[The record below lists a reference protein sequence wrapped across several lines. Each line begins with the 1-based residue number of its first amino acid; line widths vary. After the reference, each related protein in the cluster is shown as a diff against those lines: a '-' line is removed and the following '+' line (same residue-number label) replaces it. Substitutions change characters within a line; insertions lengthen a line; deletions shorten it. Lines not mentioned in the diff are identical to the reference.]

1 MTTAIKRWL
10 SEHNI
15 NQRDMAEQIGIN
27 PATMSKIVRGE
38 RMPRIDVVERIE
50 IATFGDIGPR
60 HFYKNPDV
68 WSEVSKLE
76 DAKWAKLNIDSGKKR
91 THSDR
96 RKSAEL
102 EDASFEED
110 LNDDLIPFQE
120 LSSWGKLKRLFGG

>member
-1 MTTAIKRWL
+1 MTTAIKRYL
-10 SEHNI
+10 SEHKI
-15 NQRDMAEQIGIN
+15 MQKDMAREIGIN
-27 PATMSKIVRGE
+27 TATMSKIVRGE

-50 IATFGDIGPR
+50 IATLGDVGPR

-76 DAKWAKLNIDSGKKR
+76 DAKWEKANIDRK
-91 THSDR
+91 
-96 RKSAEL
+96 KSAEL

-110 LNDDLIPFQE
+110 SNDDLIPFQE

>member
-1 MTTAIKRWL
+1 MTTVIKRWL
-10 SEHNI
+10 YEN
-15 NQRDMAEQIGIN
+15 NMTQNVMAREIGIN
-27 PATMSKIVRGE
+27 IATMSKIARGE

-50 IATFGDIGPR
+50 VFTSGDIGPR

-76 DAKWAKLNIDSGKKR
+76 DAKWVKAN
-91 THSDR
+91 
-96 RKSAEL
+96 
-102 EDASFEED
+102 DASFKED

>member
-1 MTTAIKRWL
+1 MSTAIKRWL

-68 WSEVSKLE
+68 WREASKLE
-76 DAKWAKLNIDSGKKR
+76 DAKWAKVN
-91 THSDR
+91 SDR

>member
-1 MTTAIKRWL
+1 MTTAIKRYL

-15 NQRDMAEQIGIN
+15 KQRDMAKQLGIN

-50 IATFGDIGPR
+50 IATYGDVGPR
-60 HFYKNPDV
+60 HFYKNPDI

-76 DAKWAKLNIDSGKKR
+76 DAKWAKANIDRK
-91 THSDR
+91 
-96 RKSAEL
+96 KSAEL

>member
-1 MTTAIKRWL
+1 MSTAIKRYL
-10 SEHNI
+10 SEHKI
-15 NQRDMAEQIGIN
+15 AQRDMAREIGIN
-27 PATMSKIVRGE
+27 VATMSKIVRGE

-50 IATFGDIGPR
+50 IATLGDVGPR

-76 DAKWAKLNIDSGKKR
+76 DAKWANENIDRK
-91 THSDR
+91 
-96 RKSAEL
+96 KSAEL

>member
-1 MTTAIKRWL
+1 MTTAIKKYL
-10 SEHNI
+10 SKHNI
-15 NQRDMAEQIGIN
+15 KQRDMAKQLGIN

-50 IATFGDIGPR
+50 IVTFGDVGPR

-76 DAKWAKLNIDSGKKR
+76 DAKWVKAS
-91 THSDR
+91 
-96 RKSAEL
+96 
-102 EDASFEED
+102 DASFEED

>member
-1 MTTAIKRWL
+1 MTTAIKRYL

-15 NQRDMAEQIGIN
+15 KQRDMAKQLGIN

-50 IATFGDIGPR
+50 IATYGDVGPR

-68 WSEVSKLE
+68 WSEVSRLE
-76 DAKWAKLNIDSGKKR
+76 DAKWAKANIDRK
-91 THSDR
+91 
-96 RKSAEL
+96 KSAEL

>member
-1 MTTAIKRWL
+1 MSTAIKRYL

-15 NQRDMAEQIGIN
+15 NQKDMAREIGIN
-27 PATMSKIVRGE
+27 VATMSKIVRGE

-76 DAKWAKLNIDSGKKR
+76 DAKWAKVN
-91 THSDR
+91 SDR

>member
-1 MTTAIKRWL
+1 MSTAIKRWL

-68 WSEVSKLE
+68 WREVSKLE
-76 DAKWAKLNIDSGKKR
+76 DAKWAKVN
-91 THSDR
+91 SDR
-96 RKSAEL
+96 RKNAEL

>member
-1 MTTAIKRWL
+1 MSTAIKRWL

-50 IATFGDIGPR
+50 IATFGDVGPR

-68 WSEVSKLE
+68 WREVS
-76 DAKWAKLNIDSGKKR
+76 
-91 THSDR
+91 
-96 RKSAEL
+96 
-102 EDASFEED
+102 
-110 LNDDLIPFQE
+110 
-120 LSSWGKLKRLFGG
+120 RLRC

>member
-1 MTTAIKRWL
+1 MTTAIKRYL

-15 NQRDMAEQIGIN
+15 KQRDMAKQLGIN

-50 IATFGDIGPR
+50 IATYGDVGPR

-76 DAKWAKLNIDSGKKR
+76 DAKWAKANIDRK
-91 THSDR
+91 
-96 RKSAEL
+96 KSAEL

>member
-1 MTTAIKRWL
+1 MTTAINRGL
-10 SEHNI
+10 SEPNK
-15 NQRDMAEQIGIN
+15 NQRDIAEQNGIN
-27 PATMSKIVRGE
+27 PATTAKKVRGE
-38 RMPRIDVVERIE
+38 RMRRLDVVERIE

>member
-1 MTTAIKRWL
+1 MTTAIKRYL
-10 SEHNI
+10 SEHKI
-15 NQRDMAEQIGIN
+15 KQTDMAKQLGIN

-50 IATFGDIGPR
+50 IVTFGDVGPR

-76 DAKWAKLNIDSGKKR
+76 DAKWAKANIDRK
-91 THSDR
+91 
-96 RKSAEL
+96 KSAEL